1 LDKQATLKKKENE
14 PEQEMKK
21 IQSKDFS
28 KELQKVKDNAGK
40 FKKYID
46 KVANPYAKDFLLT
59 FYSGNMD
66 GEYDP

>member
-1 LDKQATLKKKENE
+1 
-14 PEQEMKK
+14 
-21 IQSKDFS
+21 
-28 KELQKVKDNAGK
+28 LQKVKDNSVK

-46 KVANPYAKDFLLT
+46 KVANPHAKDFLLT